1 MSTVVLV
8 IVLGMVRMIGT
19 NASTIF
25 SQVGSALVV
34 SGIQSAR
41 MRVRA
46 TDEARGDPIET
57 VENTPES
64 ETIIALAYSV
74 GRNLLV
80 LKGVT
85 QWSRPCERKIS
96 PNEIRGR
103 TTEAS
108 SLRQC
113 NASRI
118 AAEQSACSRALSTP
132 LSATPSHS
140 CRLFL
145 TTLLRCMSTTSPAAF
160 VSSDYVAR
168 RSRLTRLR
176 EPGRRD

>member
-1 MSTVVLV
+1 MREFLENAHGEDVAENAIMSTVVLV

-108 SLRQC
+108 SLLNVTPVGLRLSNRHARGLCQRRYLLPRVIH
-113 NASRI
+113 AV
-118 AAEQSACSRALSTP
+118 CS
-132 LSATPSHS
+132 
-140 CRLFL
+140 
-145 TTLLRCMSTTSPAAF
+145 
-160 VSSDYVAR
+160 
-168 RSRLTRLR
+168 
-176 EPGRRD
+176 